1 MPNFSFKVNRM
12 LNPSKGWY
20 LVPSINSK
28 TSTKE
33 QLPKLPTYYQ
43 IFPCQ
48 RERTS
53 KTKDRKTQDTPNKE
67 YAKCATHKYSP
78 PPIAPK
84 IVLNTEQITQ

>member
-33 QLPKLPTYYQ
+33 QLPKLPAYYQ

-53 KTKDRKTQDTPNKE
+53 KTKDRKLKTPQIRNTQSAQLINIP
-67 YAKCATHKYSP
+67 HHP
-78 PPIAPK
+78 
-84 IVLNTEQITQ
+84 